1 MKSSFIAIPVS
12 YFGMVLGL
20 AGLGNG
26 WRTASSLWHLPA
38 LPDGLII
45 ATAGAV
51 WLALMAAYA
60 AKRLFARSQALA
72 EFRHPIQC
80 CFIGLVPVSTML
92 IALAAAPYTAKAA
105 SILFAAGAV
114 AQFLFAIHRSGALWM
129 GGREETDTTPAA
141 YLPVVAGNFVTAMG
155 SATLGFATLATLFFG
170 AGVFSWLALESV
182 VFWIRF
188 VSRAS
193 GGAPSPLDRS
203 PDLQRILLGCHLWD
217 NGAGRFGAQVYA
229 KRHCGTV

>member
-38 LPDGLII
+38 LPGEPII

-60 AKRLFARSQALA
+60 AKWLFARSQALA

-114 AQFLFAIHRSGALWM
+114 AQFLFAIHRSGTLWM

-141 YLPVVAGNFVTAMG
+141 YLPTVAGNFVTAMG
-155 SATLGFATLATLFFG
+155 AATLGFTTLATLFFG

-182 VFWIRF
+182 VFRRLMEAPTMAVPLRPTLGIHF
-188 VSRAS
+188 APAAVACAAYLSIT
-193 GGAPSPLDRS
+193 GGQAD
-203 PDLQRILLGCHLWD
+203 
-217 NGAGRFGAQVYA
+217 FFAQ
-229 KRHCGTV
+229 GLF